1 MIINLSNHEKHCS
14 KLLKIIG
21 DYWTLEI
28 IMALRSGERR
38 FCELE
43 RTLVNTNPV
52 TLTSRLKKLHINGFI
67 DRRKETID
75 KLSVVYSLNE
85 KGRKLLPVINEIQ
98 KFADKYK

>member
-1 MIINLSNHEKHCS
+1 MILNYNEKHCS

-28 IMALRSGERR
+28 IIALKNGERR

-52 TLTSRLKKLHINGFI
+52 TLTNRLKKLLSNGFI

-98 KFADKYK
+98 KFADRYN